1 MESYEKQEGLS
12 LEDYL
17 NSKPTDGFGTVEESL
32 NCLFAETGQDRE
44 MDFNLEI
51 EIINKYQEYLDCKE
65 G

>member
-44 MDFNLEI
+44 
-51 EIINKYQEYLDCKE
+51 IINKYQGYLDCKE